1 MDMSME
7 QPAVDD
13 RQVRQ
18 WALFLH
24 LSLLAGFLIPLAG
37 LVAPIIIW
45 QLKKE
50 EMPGLDAHGKVV
62 TNWLISSI
70 IYFGASVLLIFVLIG
85 IPLILLLCLVGV
97 IFPIVGGIKASNG
110 EVWKYPMSITFF
122 R

>member
-1 MDMSME
+1 MDMSTE
-7 QPAVDD
+7 QTAVDN

-18 WALFLH
+18 WALVLH
-24 LSLLAGFLIPLAG
+24 LSLLAGFIIPLAG

-62 TNWLISSI
+62 TNWIISSI
-70 IYFGASVLLIFVLIG
+70 IYGGVSVLLIFVLIG
-85 IPLILLLCLVGV
+85 IPLLVLLCLVGV
-97 IFPIVGGIKASNG
+97 IFPIIGGIKASDG
-110 EVWKYPMSITFF
+110 EVWKYPMSIAFF

>member
-1 MDMSME
+1 MDMPME

-18 WALFLH
+18 WALILH

-62 TNWLISSI
+62 TNWMISSI
-70 IYFGASVLLIFVLIG
+70 IYAGVSVLLIFVIIG
-85 IPLILLLCLVGV
+85 IPLLLLLCLVGV
-97 IFPIVGGIKASNG
+97 IFPIIGGIKASDG
-110 EVWKYPMSITFF
+110 QVWKYPMSITFF

>member
-1 MDMSME
+1 MDMSTA
-7 QPAVDD
+7 QPSVDD

-18 WALFLH
+18 WALVLH

-37 LVAPIIIW
+37 MVAPIIIW

-50 EMPGLDAHGKVV
+50 EVPGLDAHGKVV
-62 TNWLISSI
+62 ANWIISSI
-70 IYFGASVLLIFVLIG
+70 IYGGVSVLLIFVLIG

-97 IFPIVGGIKASNG
+97 IFPIIGGIKASDG

>member
-13 RQVRQ
+13 RQARQ
-18 WALFLH
+18 WALILH
-24 LSLLAGFLIPLAG
+24 LSLLAGYVIPLAG
-37 LVAPIIIW
+37 MVAPIIIW

-50 EMPGLDAHGKVV
+50 QMPGLDAHGKVV
-62 TNWLISSI
+62 ANWIISSI
-70 IYFGASVLLIFVLIG
+70 IYLGVSVLLIFVIIG
-85 IPLILLLCLVGV
+85 IPLILLLCIVGV
-97 IFPIVGGIKASNG
+97 IFPIIGGIKASDG

>member
-1 MDMSME
+1 MDMSTE

-18 WALFLH
+18 WALVLH
-24 LSLLAGFLIPLAG
+24 LSLLAGFVIPLAG
-37 LVAPIIIW
+37 MVAPIIIW

-62 TNWLISSI
+62 TNWIISSI
-70 IYFGASVLLIFVLIG
+70 IYGGVSVLLIFVLIG
-85 IPLILLLCLVGV
+85 IPLIVLLCLVGV
-97 IFPIVGGIKASNG
+97 IFPIIGGIKASDG
-110 EVWKYPMSITFF
+110 EVWKYPMSIAFF